1 MTVVMIERGRRLL
14 KGREG
19 TLGQGEPQDE
29 KVRIYLGIAQTELG
43 HAFFWHFV
51 ARVLKHS

>member
-29 KVRIYLGIAQTELG
+29 KVRIYLGIAQTEIG
-43 HAFFWHFV
+43 HALFWHFV